1 MPREAGAAAKVAA
14 REAGAGPKVSLGDV
28 ASRLLG
34 YSLPESSTAAPIL
47 AKRTSAVRKLDESKR
62 EEQEAQAVAR
72 AKKLLATQGHLTLR
86 DKQGQVSSIDAS
98 SAVLEKSLRKIATR
112 GVVQLF
118 NAVRT
123 AQKGNPE
130 EKKAVKRQRRAT
142 GAGMDDVAQSAPLD
156 LSRDSFLDILR
167 RGSQPATKS
176 DGKRPGA
183 AFLQDDF
190 MLGDNK
196 AKHWGKPMDEEEEE
210 EEEEGGD
217 PNDDE
222 DDDDDDEP

>member
-1 MPREAGAAAKVAA
+1 MTREATAPKVVA

-72 AKKLLATQGHLTLR
+72 AKKLLAMQGHLTLR
-86 DKQGQVSSIDAS
+86 DKQGQMSSTDAS

-123 AQKGNPE
+123 AQKNNPE
-130 EKKAVKRQRRAT
+130 EKKAAKRQRRAT
-142 GAGMDDVAQSAPLD
+142 GAGMDDVAHSAPLD

-167 RGSQPATKS
+167 RGSQPAAKP
-176 DGKRPGA
+176 DAKRSGA
-183 AFLQDDF
+183 SFLQDDF

-196 AKHWGKPMDEEEEE
+196 AKHWGKPLGE
-210 EEEEGGD
+210 EEEEGGEED
-217 PNDDE
+217 PYEDE